1 MPVSLRIRFSRAP
14 WPAPLLLALLLVA
27 HLAHAQTPAE
37 LRSGVVKITST
48 AEGVRRTGTGFVV
61 QASGDAIYIAT
72 ASHVVE
78 GDKKPKVAFH
88 AEPNSDVEAQ
98 VVKIESGDPKGL
110 ALLVVRNNA
119 KRLLRDVRVL
129 QFSSANDL
137 VAGDAVTA
145 IGFPQGGG
153 GWAVV
158 PATVASREGRD
169 LVLSGNV
176 AEGNSG
182 GPIIKDGSVVGL
194 VTGTQGQYA
203 RATPAVIVRFTM
215 EGWGVKPGTAA
226 AARSTTPTTPAQ
238 STSGQS
244 APAQSTPS
252 TRPPATTT
260 TPATP
265 PAPPPAAVGTGTVNG
280 QYYGQIQGM
289 TALQQTYTCGFGV
302 AMAQVGTEVTGQY
315 SNTCGD
321 RGVFTGQ
328 VMGNALFGQ
337 TASQVNGGYC
347 TLVIEVVQLGAALN
361 GQYECLNGEQGL
373 FSMNRK

>member
-1 MPVSLRIRFSRAP
+1 MLSSLPNRLSRRPQPVALRLLV
-14 WPAPLLLALLLVA
+14 LLLIVLPAQ
-27 HLAHAQTPAE
+27 AQTPAE

-61 QASGDAIYIAT
+61 QTSGDAIYIAT

-110 ALLVVRNNA
+110 ALLVVRNNVR
-119 KRLLRDVRVL
+119 RLLRDVRVL

-137 VAGDAVTA
+137 AAGDAVTA

-169 LVLSGNV
+169 LVLSGNI

-182 GPIIKDGSVVGL
+182 GPIIKDGGVVGL

-203 RATPAVIVRFTM
+203 RATPSVIVRFTM

-226 AARSTTPTTPAQ
+226 ATRTTPAQ
-238 STSGQS
+238 SPSTPTQQS
-244 APAQSTPS
+244 TPAPAPS
-252 TRPPATTT
+252 TRPPASTT

-280 QYYGQIQGM
+280 QYYGQLQGM

-302 AMAQVGTEVTGQY
+302 VMAQVGTEVTGQY